1 MYLVALAQYFLGTF
15 ALKEGGRVVVDHL
28 DLSGTLNG
36 VDPRTGYLRLDR
48 TMQHTGEELLARV
61 VQLVM

>member
-1 MYLVALAQYFLGTF
+1 M
-15 ALKEGGRVVVDHL
+15 DHV

-48 TMQHTGEELLARV
+48 TMQHTGEELLAGV
-61 VQLVM
+61 VQLLMEAETE